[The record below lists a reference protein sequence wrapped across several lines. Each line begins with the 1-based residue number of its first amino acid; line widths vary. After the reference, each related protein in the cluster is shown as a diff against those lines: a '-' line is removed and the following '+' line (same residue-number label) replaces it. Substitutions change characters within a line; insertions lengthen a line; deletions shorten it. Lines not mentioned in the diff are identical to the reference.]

1 METNDVFT
9 DQMKVCRPQFVELF
23 GAFAVAVISDSCNIV
38 CQSIQPYINNVFR
51 IEIYRNSPF
60 EGGSGYAEILKSR
73 EKEVIHHFVLTRF
86 RLNEIR
92 MCFDMLDQTV
102 CIFAHFEEV
111 CFFFCRNAWASAVR
125 TFAVYKL

>member
-51 IEIYRNSPF
+51 IEVYRNTPF
-60 EGGSGYAEILKSR
+60 GYTASITMDYATQQLLRSVYGSLLEIGEFDLIISFANPMAGEDWTCLLYTSR
-73 EKEVIHHFVLTRF
+73 CV
-86 RLNEIR
+86 
-92 MCFDMLDQTV
+92 
-102 CIFAHFEEV
+102 
-111 CFFFCRNAWASAVR
+111 
-125 TFAVYKL
+125 